1 MHLVDEADQE
11 YVVISISESYSPS
24 MEKLFESTSEVE
36 KYPSKAQFS
45 GLEMDMLA
53 LPLGIGVGWFSTNLY
68 CTKLDVKKAKDSTIP
83 PVTIFCSGFFKRFFF
98 AV

>member
-53 LPLGIGVGWFSTNLY
+53 LPFGIGVG
-68 CTKLDVKKAKDSTIP
+68 
-83 PVTIFCSGFFKRFFF
+83 
-98 AV
+98 

>member
-36 KYPSKAQFS
+36 K
-45 GLEMDMLA
+45 
-53 LPLGIGVGWFSTNLY
+53 
-68 CTKLDVKKAKDSTIP
+68 
-83 PVTIFCSGFFKRFFF
+83 
-98 AV
+98 